1 MTRSLRALLT
11 GIIDYAGL
19 FPPAQL
25 PLEQVFSN
33 YLEYR
38 SGPDSW
44 MLASLVIP
52 VGRLQEVVPLANG
65 LSPRLGVSVLGR
77 GGKDTET
84 FAQGVEDDI
93 GDIST
98 FNQTLRG
105 SALTV
110 GYEVRLPPGFLR
122 TASAAE
128 AKQIGP
134 LEDVGE
140 VHNLTPYCEITPEI
154 NWRGSISS
162 TTASLSRGTPRGS
175 CGLPVVVAAGF
186 KLRCGGL
193 EAAAFPTPELVAFAI
208 AACRDAK
215 IPMKFTAGLHHPIRH
230 YNDSVQTKMHGFIN
244 VFVAGV
250 MAHARGLSAVE
261 LQPLLEEENPAEFV
275 FIDDGVHW
283 RDCFA
288 TTGEIVAARQH
299 FVTSF
304 GSCSFDE
311 PRDDLRA
318 LGWM

>member
-25 PLEQVFSN
+25 PLEQAVQN
-33 YLEYR
+33 YARYR
-38 SGPDSW
+38 QAPESW
-44 MLASLVIP
+44 MLARFICPVDSFAALCSLSNEDATAENPWPISLLNP
-52 VGRLQEVVPLANG
+52 TSEGLTQAGQHARQTSGRVVVDCLELRVPPLANWARDPMPYPILG
-65 LSPRLGVSVLGR
+65 LLHSNAESASPMPVFCETTLETDWQPPLTALATALNQQLPSGRIRGLGM
-77 GGKDTET
+77 K
-84 FAQGVEDDI
+84 F
-93 GDIST
+93 
-98 FNQTLRG
+98 
-105 SALTV
+105 
-110 GYEVRLPPGFLR
+110 
-122 TASAAE
+122 
-128 AKQIGP
+128 
-134 LEDVGE
+134 
-140 VHNLTPYCEITPEI
+140 
-154 NWRGSISS
+154 
-162 TTASLSRGTPRGS
+162 
-175 CGLPVVVAAGF
+175 
-186 KLRCGGL
+186 RCGGT
-193 EAAAFPTPELVAFAI
+193 EAAAFPTVEQVAFVI
-208 AACRDAK
+208 ALCRNEI

-261 LQPLLEEENPAEFV
+261 LQPLLEEENPAAFS

>member
-25 PLEQVFSN
+25 PLEQAFAN

-44 MLASLVIP
+44 MLTSLVIP
-52 VGRLQEVVPLANG
+52 VGRLQELVPLANG

-77 GGKDTET
+77 GGKDAET

-93 GDIST
+93 GDVCTIHK
-98 FNQTLRG
+98 TLHD
-105 SALTV
+105 SVLAV
-110 GYEVRLPPGFLR
+110 GYELRLPPVSPH
-122 TASAAE
+122 TASKLGTIE
-128 AKQIGP
+128 S
-134 LEDVGE
+134 LERVGE
-140 VHNLTPYCEITPEI
+140 ILNLTPYCEISPEVD
-154 NWRGSISS
+154 WRGSITSA
-162 TTASLSRGTPRGS
+162 TASLSRGTPRGS
-175 CGLPVVVAAGF
+175 HGSPALGF

-208 AACRDAK
+208 AACRDVK

-250 MAHARGLSAVE
+250 MAQARGLSAAE